1 MLRRAC
7 GEEEKAR
14 RGEGP
19 PTARFF
25 APRPELRSRS
35 RARAPVA
42 RGSVTACSQNTHHH
56 RKPSR
61 TLPPASARL
70 SLSSSSSPYG
80 DAAVGRDTAKEKKDG
95 EGEKDVEEEEEDGRG
110 GAEDRIGGRELG
122 TVWVEDGVTIQDLGG
137 LGDYGG
143 GRRYREKRRK
153 AGTQMKKRKRCLA

>member
-42 RGSVTACSQNTHHH
+42 RGSVAACSQNTHHH

-70 SLSSSSSPYG
+70 SLSSSSSSSPYG
-80 DAAVGRDTAKEKKDG
+80 DAAVGREKAKEK
-95 EGEKDVEEEEEDGRG
+95 DGRG
-110 GAEDRIGGRELG
+110 EKYVQEDEGRGGVREGGRGGRIGRRKLG
-122 TVWVEDGVTIQDLGG
+122 TVCGF
-137 LGDYGG
+137 
-143 GRRYREKRRK
+143 RK
-153 AGTQMKKRKRCLA
+153 A